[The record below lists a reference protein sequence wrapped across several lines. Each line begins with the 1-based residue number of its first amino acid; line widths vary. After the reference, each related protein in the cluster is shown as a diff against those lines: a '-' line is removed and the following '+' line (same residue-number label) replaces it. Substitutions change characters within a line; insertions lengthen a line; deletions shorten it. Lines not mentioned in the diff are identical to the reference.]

1 MMAKET
7 LFEKIKQK
15 GIQEAEAIKEE
26 GRKQGF
32 AHYEKLIN
40 DAKNQ
45 FNDALNKAK
54 EKQKMTIAAK
64 ELSTS
69 RALRN
74 EQALA
79 KQALIDNIFK
89 EIKAYLQSLKGE
101 PLFNY
106 VKQALSKET
115 IQGDE
120 TIKVSKKD
128 YETYRSILSTKTG
141 DLVECDLLNK
151 ALGSKF
157 NLKLSKEPVDIES
170 GFMVI
175 GSYFDLNFSYEE
187 TLEHLIEKFEKEI
200 YEAMN

>member
-1 MMAKET
+1 
-7 LFEKIKQK
+7 
-15 GIQEAEAIKEE
+15 
-26 GRKQGF
+26 F

-69 RALRN
+69 RALRD

-79 KQALIDNIFK
+79 KQALIDSIFN

-120 TIKVSKKD
+120 MIKVSKKD
-128 YETYRSILSTKTG
+128 YETYRSILSTKT
-141 DLVECDLLNK
+141 
-151 ALGSKF
+151 
-157 NLKLSKEPVDIES
+157 
-170 GFMVI
+170 
-175 GSYFDLNFSYEE
+175 
-187 TLEHLIEKFEKEI
+187 
-200 YEAMN
+200 

>member
-1 MMAKET
+1 MAKET

-40 DAKNQ
+40 DAKKQ

-69 RALRN
+69 RALRD

-79 KQALIDNIFK
+79 KQALIDSIFN

-120 TIKVSKKD
+120 AIKVSKKD
-128 YETYRSILSTKTG
+128 YETYRSILSTK
-141 DLVECDLLNK
+141 LV
-151 ALGSKF
+151 
-157 NLKLSKEPVDIES
+157 
-170 GFMVI
+170 
-175 GSYFDLNFSYEE
+175 
-187 TLEHLIEKFEKEI
+187 T
-200 YEAMN
+200 